1 MRTNSLLSLA
11 SAAVQLP
18 PAPVAV
24 AEERLSDAV
33 LGVLTA
39 AALGDLKKGLL
50 LPRAYPVKDMSAAQC
65 AELITASRSKVK
77 EDGQYCNAGAVIEAR
92 PVGAVNLPVN
102 PAPDASSGAVDEV
115 GIRHHQHRR
124 LLVAVLVNIV
134 VIEFNSGAVAAPCRR
149 RHGDPR
155 LRVCCNSWAERLLPA
170 DREPKSLEAC
180 SRRSGTRLSMQS
192 RGRRDCRQL
201 PGTG

>member
-77 EDGQYCNAGAVIEAR
+77 EDGQYCRFSEQKHFSGSHAESFTKFGAPSPPKVKDVVR
-92 PVGAVNLPVN
+92 H
-102 PAPDASSGAVDEV
+102 PALVVAS
-115 GIRHHQHRR
+115 
-124 LLVAVLVNIV
+124 VL
-134 VIEFNSGAVAAPCRR
+134 S
-149 RHGDPR
+149 D
-155 LRVCCNSWAERLLPA
+155 
-170 DREPKSLEAC
+170 
-180 SRRSGTRLSMQS
+180 
-192 RGRRDCRQL
+192 
-201 PGTG
+201 